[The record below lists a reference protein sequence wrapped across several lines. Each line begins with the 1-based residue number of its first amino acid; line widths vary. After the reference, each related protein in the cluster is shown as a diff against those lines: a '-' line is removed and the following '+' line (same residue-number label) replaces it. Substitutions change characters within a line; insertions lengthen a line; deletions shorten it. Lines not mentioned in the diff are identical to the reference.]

1 MMASS
6 LIPSDINSS
15 GFMPYLSSF
24 SGGDIVYFFQKSF
37 RTSKTQPSG
46 KPVYITKTHFR
57 LSSNLGKTWTEAVPI
72 NFTDV
77 TVHDAKA
84 IIRPDGNIDIYY
96 VYPIQDNSGLSL
108 WRRCLNPDG
117 QLGVEELV
125 VEPSFGNIAKPTP
138 HRLNTGELLITF
150 VEQGKVVL
158 EGDHNLH
165 AAIIFRDAS
174 CDLGPAGLIQ

>member
-1 MMASS
+1 M
-6 LIPSDINSS
+6 
-15 GFMPYLSSF
+15 
-24 SGGDIVYFFQKSF
+24 
-37 RTSKTQPSG
+37 
-46 KPVYITKTHFR
+46 
-57 LSSNLGKTWTEAVPI
+57 
-72 NFTDV
+72 TDA

-96 VYPIQDNSGLSL
+96 VYPIQENSGLSL
-108 WRRCLNPDG
+108 WRRCLNPNG

-158 EGDHNLH
+158 EGSITFMRQLSPVML
-165 AAIIFRDAS
+165 AVI
-174 CDLGPAGLIQ
+174 LGKVG